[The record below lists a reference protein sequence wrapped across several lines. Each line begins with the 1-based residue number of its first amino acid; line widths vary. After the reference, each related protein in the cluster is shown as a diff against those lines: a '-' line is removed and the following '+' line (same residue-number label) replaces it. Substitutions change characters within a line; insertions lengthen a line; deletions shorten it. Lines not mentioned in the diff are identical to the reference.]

1 MSTPVAQTYTTQLIF
16 SLLTRQLLL

>member
-1 MSTPVAQTYTTQLIF
+1 MSIPVAQTYTTQLIF